1 MVVSAAPPSSPP
13 PKIAASHGC
22 CSLSGV
28 KINEQ
33 TRLSQPQGAPLPST
47 ARGRVPQPFEALALG
62 THGGSSQMQPP
73 HHHGPLELGHGW
85 VLGVGFWM
93 ECEGFVVES

>member
-28 KINEQ
+28 KSNEQ
-33 TRLSQPQGAPLPST
+33 TRLSQAQGVLSTST
-47 ARGRVPQPFEALALG
+47 ARGRVPEPVEARAFG
-62 THGGSSQMQPP
+62 THGVYPP
-73 HHHGPLELGHGW
+73 
-85 VLGVGFWM
+85 
-93 ECEGFVVES
+93 